1 MNRSTRL
8 VAVVA
13 VAVAALLIAFSFY
26 LHLWGGVVLV
36 AVAAAGFV
44 WYRMQ
49 VARGQDGEQFF
60 GEAGEDTRLTAFQAG
75 SPSEMP
81 TDRGKPDVDR
91 H

>member
-8 VAVVA
+8 ISVAV
-13 VAVAALLIAFSFY
+13 VAALLIAVSLY
-26 LHLWGGVVLV
+26 LQLWGGLVLV

-49 VARGQDGEQFF
+49 VARGRDSDQFF

-81 TDRGKPDVDR
+81 VDRGRAEDES

>member
-8 VAVVA
+8 IALAV
-13 VAVAALLIAFSFY
+13 VAALLIAFSLY

-36 AVAAAGFV
+36 GVAAAGIL

-49 VARGQDGEQFF
+49 VARSQAGEAFF

-81 TDRGKPDVDR
+81 VDRGR
-91 H
+91 HDDQPH